1 MKIAWTLIVA
11 LLTNLV
17 LVNALFA
24 APSTSNTDDSQHADS
39 VHVHHEHINNETRN
53 NKPLNNE
60 ALNNEPINDKPIK
73 KEAVEHGSMIEVIAM
88 AQRKSTLPL
97 IRYCIEQQPDLKD
110 QLKVSFLGYGAKV
123 DEALTP
129 LIEEYRNDPDAQ
141 RPTADLKAIEKKL
154 MDQVNMKISKLTI
167 ADSAHYCRWMMT
179 QLDAIEVE
187 PFRAQIREGYELMKK
202 FPKNKTSDL

>member
-1 MKIAWTLIVA
+1 MKIAWILMVA
-11 LLTNLV
+11 LPANLV
-17 LVNALFA
+17 LVNAVFA
-24 APSTSNTDDSQHADS
+24 TPSLSTSNTEASQHADS
-39 VHVHHEHINNETRN
+39 INEHNEPVN
-53 NKPLNNE
+53 D
-60 ALNNEPINDKPIK
+60 EPINDEPIK
-73 KEAVEHGSMIEVIAM
+73 NEALEHGSMIEVIAM

-129 LIEEYRNDPDAQ
+129 LIKEYRNDPDAQ
-141 RPTADLKAIEKKL
+141 RPTDDLKAIEKKL

-187 PFRAQIREGYELMKK
+187 QFRAQIREGYELMKK
-202 FPKNKTSDL
+202 FPQTKK

>member
-1 MKIAWTLIVA
+1 MKIAWILMVA
-11 LLTNLV
+11 LPANLV
-17 LVNALFA
+17 LVNAVFA
-24 APSTSNTDDSQHADS
+24 TPSLSTSNTEASQHADS
-39 VHVHHEHINNETRN
+39 INEHNEPVN
-53 NKPLNNE
+53 D
-60 ALNNEPINDKPIK
+60 EPINDEPIK
-73 KEAVEHGSMIEVIAM
+73 NEALEHGSMIEVIAM

-97 IRYCIEQQPDLKD
+97 IRYCIEQQPDLKE

-129 LIEEYRNDPDAQ
+129 LIKEYRNDPDAQ
-141 RPTADLKAIEKKL
+141 RPTDDLKAIEKKL

-187 PFRAQIREGYELMKK
+187 QFRAQIREGYELMKK
-202 FPKNKTSDL
+202 FPRN

>member
-17 LVNALFA
+17 LVNAVFA

-39 VHVHHEHINNETRN
+39 VHVHHEHINNEAR
-53 NKPLNNE
+53 NNE
-60 ALNNEPINDKPIK
+60 ALNDKPIK

-129 LIEEYRNDPDAQ
+129 LIKEYRNDPDAQ
-141 RPTADLKAIEKKL
+141 RPTDDLKAIEKKL

>member
-39 VHVHHEHINNETRN
+39 VHVHHEHINNEAR
-53 NKPLNNE
+53 NNE
-60 ALNNEPINDKPIK
+60 ALNDKPIK

-97 IRYCIEQQPDLKD
+97 IRYCIEQQPDLKE

-187 PFRAQIREGYELMKK
+187 QFRAQIREGYELMKK
-202 FPKNKTSDL
+202 FPQTKK

>member
-1 MKIAWTLIVA
+1 MKIAWILMVA
-11 LLTNLV
+11 LPANLV
-17 LVNALFA
+17 LVNAVFA
-24 APSTSNTDDSQHADS
+24 TPSLSTSNTEASQHADS
-39 VHVHHEHINNETRN
+39 INEH
-53 NKPLNNE
+53 
-60 ALNNEPINDKPIK
+60 NEPINDEPINDEPIK
-73 KEAVEHGSMIEVIAM
+73 NEAVEHGSMIEVIAM

-97 IRYCIEQQPDLKD
+97 IRYCIEQQPDLKE

-129 LIEEYRNDPDAQ
+129 LITEYRNDPDAQ

-187 PFRAQIREGYELMKK
+187 QFRAQIREGYELMKK
-202 FPKNKTSDL
+202 FPRN

>member
-1 MKIAWTLIVA
+1 MKIAWKLMVA

-17 LVNALFA
+17 LVNAVFA

-60 ALNNEPINDKPIK
+60 ALNNEPINNKPIK

-97 IRYCIEQQPDLKD
+97 IRYCIEQQPDLKE

-141 RPTADLKAIEKKL
+141 RPMADLKAIEKKL

-202 FPKNKTSDL
+202 FPQTKK

>member
-1 MKIAWTLIVA
+1 MKIAWILMVA
-11 LLTNLV
+11 LPANLV
-17 LVNALFA
+17 LVNAVFA
-24 APSTSNTDDSQHADS
+24 TPSLSTSNTEASQHADS
-39 VHVHHEHINNETRN
+39 INEH
-53 NKPLNNE
+53 
-60 ALNNEPINDKPIK
+60 NEPINDEPINDEPIK
-73 KEAVEHGSMIEVIAM
+73 NEALEHGSMIEVIAM

-97 IRYCIEQQPDLKD
+97 IRYCIEQQPDLKE

-129 LIEEYRNDPDAQ
+129 LITEYRNDPDAQ

-187 PFRAQIREGYELMKK
+187 QFRAQIREGYELMKK
-202 FPKNKTSDL
+202 FPRN

>member
-17 LVNALFA
+17 LVNAVFA

-39 VHVHHEHINNETRN
+39 VHAHHEHINNEAR
-53 NKPLNNE
+53 NNE
-60 ALNNEPINDKPIK
+60 ALNDKPIK
-73 KEAVEHGSMIEVIAM
+73 KEAVKHGSMIEVIAM

-97 IRYCIEQQPDLKD
+97 IRYCIEQQPDLKE

>member
-1 MKIAWTLIVA
+1 MKIAWILMVA
-11 LLTNLV
+11 LPANLV
-17 LVNALFA
+17 LVNAVFA
-24 APSTSNTDDSQHADS
+24 TPSLSTSNTEASQHADS
-39 VHVHHEHINNETRN
+39 INEHNEPVN
-53 NKPLNNE
+53 D
-60 ALNNEPINDKPIK
+60 EPINDEPIK
-73 KEAVEHGSMIEVIAM
+73 NEALEHGSMIEVIAM

-97 IRYCIEQQPDLKD
+97 IRYCIEQQPDLKE

-129 LIEEYRNDPDAQ
+129 LITEYRNDPDAQ
-141 RPTADLKAIEKKL
+141 RPTDDLKAIEKKL

-187 PFRAQIREGYELMKK
+187 QFRAQIREGYELMKK
-202 FPKNKTSDL
+202 FPQTKK

>member
-39 VHVHHEHINNETRN
+39 VHVHHEHINNEAR
-53 NKPLNNE
+53 NNE
-60 ALNNEPINDKPIK
+60 ALNDEPIK
-73 KEAVEHGSMIEVIAM
+73 KETVEHGSMIEVIAM

-97 IRYCIEQQPDLKD
+97 IRYCIEQQPDLKE

>member
-1 MKIAWTLIVA
+1 MKIAWILMVA
-11 LLTNLV
+11 LPANLV
-17 LVNALFA
+17 LVNAVFA
-24 APSTSNTDDSQHADS
+24 TPSLSTSNTEASQHADS
-39 VHVHHEHINNETRN
+39 INEHNEPVN
-53 NKPLNNE
+53 D
-60 ALNNEPINDKPIK
+60 EPINDEPIK
-73 KEAVEHGSMIEVIAM
+73 NEALEHGSMIEVIAM

-129 LIEEYRNDPDAQ
+129 LIKEYRNDPDAQ

-187 PFRAQIREGYELMKK
+187 QFRAQIREGYELMKK
-202 FPKNKTSDL
+202 FPQTKK

>member
-1 MKIAWTLIVA
+1 MKIVRTLIVA
-11 LLTNLV
+11 LFTNLV
-17 LVNALFA
+17 LVNAVFA
-24 APSTSNTDDSQHADS
+24 APSTSNTDDSLHANS
-39 VHVHHEHINNETRN
+39 VHAHDEHIS
-53 NKPLNNE
+53 NE
-60 ALNNEPINDKPIK
+60 AINDKPIK
-73 KEAVEHGSMIEVIAM
+73 KETVEHGSMIEVIAM

-97 IRYCIEQQPDLKD
+97 IHYCMEQQPDLKE
-110 QLKVSFLGYGAKV
+110 QLKVSFLDYGAKV

-129 LIEEYRNDPDAQ
+129 LIEEYRKDPDAQ
-141 RPTADLKAIEKKL
+141 RPKADLKAIEKKL

-202 FPKNKTSDL
+202 FPKN

>member
-1 MKIAWTLIVA
+1 MKIAWILMVA
-11 LLTNLV
+11 LPANLV
-17 LVNALFA
+17 LVNAVFA
-24 APSTSNTDDSQHADS
+24 TPSLSTSNTEASQHADS
-39 VHVHHEHINNETRN
+39 INEH
-53 NKPLNNE
+53 
-60 ALNNEPINDKPIK
+60 NEPINDEPVNDEPIK
-73 KEAVEHGSMIEVIAM
+73 NEAVEHGSMIEVIAM

-97 IRYCIEQQPDLKD
+97 IRYCIEQQPDLKE

-129 LIEEYRNDPDAQ
+129 LITEYRNDPDAQ

-187 PFRAQIREGYELMKK
+187 QFRAQIREGYELMKK
-202 FPKNKTSDL
+202 FPRN

>member
-1 MKIAWTLIVA
+1 MKIAWILMVA
-11 LLTNLV
+11 LPANLV
-17 LVNALFA
+17 LVNAVFA
-24 APSTSNTDDSQHADS
+24 TPSLSTSNTEASQHADS
-39 VHVHHEHINNETRN
+39 INEH
-53 NKPLNNE
+53 
-60 ALNNEPINDKPIK
+60 NEPINDEPINDEPIK
-73 KEAVEHGSMIEVIAM
+73 NEALEHGSMIEVIAM

-129 LIEEYRNDPDAQ
+129 LIKEYRNDPDAQ

-187 PFRAQIREGYELMKK
+187 QFRAQIREGYELMKK
-202 FPKNKTSDL
+202 FPRN

>member
-1 MKIAWTLIVA
+1 MKIAWILMVA
-11 LLTNLV
+11 LPANLV
-17 LVNALFA
+17 LVNAVFA
-24 APSTSNTDDSQHADS
+24 TPSLSTSNTEASQHADS
-39 VHVHHEHINNETRN
+39 INEH
-53 NKPLNNE
+53 
-60 ALNNEPINDKPIK
+60 NEPINDEPINDEPIK
-73 KEAVEHGSMIEVIAM
+73 NEAVEHGSMIEVIAM

-97 IRYCIEQQPDLKD
+97 IRYCIEQQPDLKE

-129 LIEEYRNDPDAQ
+129 LITEYRNDPDAQ

-187 PFRAQIREGYELMKK
+187 QFRAQIREGYELMKK
-202 FPKNKTSDL
+202 FPQTKK

>member
-1 MKIAWTLIVA
+1 MKIAWILMVA
-11 LLTNLV
+11 LPANLA
-17 LVNALFA
+17 LVNAVFA
-24 APSTSNTDDSQHADS
+24 TPSLSTSNTEASQHADS
-39 VHVHHEHINNETRN
+39 INEH
-53 NKPLNNE
+53 
-60 ALNNEPINDKPIK
+60 NEPINDEPINDEPIK
-73 KEAVEHGSMIEVIAM
+73 NEAVEHGSMIEVIAM

-129 LIEEYRNDPDAQ
+129 LITEYRNDPDAQ

-187 PFRAQIREGYELMKK
+187 QFRAQIREGYELMKK
-202 FPKNKTSDL
+202 FPQTKK

>member
-1 MKIAWTLIVA
+1 MKIAWILMVA
-11 LLTNLV
+11 LPANLV
-17 LVNALFA
+17 LVNAVFA
-24 APSTSNTDDSQHADS
+24 TPSLSTSNTEASQHADS
-39 VHVHHEHINNETRN
+39 MNEH
-53 NKPLNNE
+53 
-60 ALNNEPINDKPIK
+60 NEPINDEPVNDEPIK
-73 KEAVEHGSMIEVIAM
+73 NEAVEHGSMIEVIAM

-129 LIEEYRNDPDAQ
+129 LIKEYRNDPDAQ
-141 RPTADLKAIEKKL
+141 RPTDDLKAIEKKL

-187 PFRAQIREGYELMKK
+187 QFRAQIREGYELMKK
-202 FPKNKTSDL
+202 FPQTKK

>member
-1 MKIAWTLIVA
+1 MKIAWILMVA
-11 LLTNLV
+11 LPANLV
-17 LVNALFA
+17 LVNAVFA
-24 APSTSNTDDSQHADS
+24 TPSLSTSNTEASQHADS
-39 VHVHHEHINNETRN
+39 INEHNEPVN
-53 NKPLNNE
+53 D
-60 ALNNEPINDKPIK
+60 EPINDEPIK
-73 KEAVEHGSMIEVIAM
+73 NEALEHGSMIEVIAM

-97 IRYCIEQQPDLKD
+97 IRYCIEQQPDLKE

-129 LIEEYRNDPDAQ
+129 LITEYRNDPDAQ

-187 PFRAQIREGYELMKK
+187 QFRAQIREGYELMKK
-202 FPKNKTSDL
+202 FPRN

>member
-17 LVNALFA
+17 LVNAVFA

-39 VHVHHEHINNETRN
+39 VHAHDEHINNEARN
-53 NKPLNNE
+53 N
-60 ALNNEPINDKPIK
+60 KPIK
-73 KEAVEHGSMIEVIAM
+73 KETVEHGSMIEVIAM

-97 IRYCIEQQPDLKD
+97 IRYCIEQQPDLKE

>member
-1 MKIAWTLIVA
+1 MKIAWILMVA
-11 LLTNLV
+11 LPANLV
-17 LVNALFA
+17 LVNAVFA
-24 APSTSNTDDSQHADS
+24 TPSLSTSNTEASQHAGS
-39 VHVHHEHINNETRN
+39 INEH
-53 NKPLNNE
+53 
-60 ALNNEPINDKPIK
+60 NEPINDEPVNDEPIK
-73 KEAVEHGSMIEVIAM
+73 NEALEHGSMIEVIAM

-97 IRYCIEQQPDLKD
+97 IRYCIEQQPDLKE

-129 LIEEYRNDPDAQ
+129 LIKEYRNDPDAQ

-187 PFRAQIREGYELMKK
+187 QFRAQIREGYELMKK
-202 FPKNKTSDL
+202 FPQTKK

>member
-1 MKIAWTLIVA
+1 MKIAWILMVA
-11 LLTNLV
+11 LPANLV
-17 LVNALFA
+17 LVNAVFA
-24 APSTSNTDDSQHADS
+24 TPSLSTSNTEASQHADS
-39 VHVHHEHINNETRN
+39 INEH
-53 NKPLNNE
+53 
-60 ALNNEPINDKPIK
+60 NEPINDEPVNDEPIK
-73 KEAVEHGSMIEVIAM
+73 NEAVEHGSMIEVIAM

-97 IRYCIEQQPDLKD
+97 IRYCIEQQPDLKE

-129 LIEEYRNDPDAQ
+129 LIKEYRNDPDAQ
-141 RPTADLKAIEKKL
+141 RPTDDLKAIEKKL

-187 PFRAQIREGYELMKK
+187 QFRAQIREGYELMKK
-202 FPKNKTSDL
+202 FPQTKK

>member
-1 MKIAWTLIVA
+1 MKIAWILMVA
-11 LLTNLV
+11 LPANLV
-17 LVNALFA
+17 LVNAVFA
-24 APSTSNTDDSQHADS
+24 TPSLSASNTEASQHADS
-39 VHVHHEHINNETRN
+39 INEH
-53 NKPLNNE
+53 
-60 ALNNEPINDKPIK
+60 NEPINDEPINDEPVNDEPVNDEPIK
-73 KEAVEHGSMIEVIAM
+73 NEALEHGSMIEVIAM

-97 IRYCIEQQPDLKD
+97 IRYCIEQQPDLKE

-129 LIEEYRNDPDAQ
+129 LIKEYRNDPDAQ
-141 RPTADLKAIEKKL
+141 RPTDDLKAIEKKL

-187 PFRAQIREGYELMKK
+187 QFRAQIREGYELMKK
-202 FPKNKTSDL
+202 FPQTKK

>member
-39 VHVHHEHINNETRN
+39 VHVHHEHINNE
-53 NKPLNNE
+53 
-60 ALNNEPINDKPIK
+60 ALNDKPIK

-97 IRYCIEQQPDLKD
+97 IRYCIEQQPDLKE

>member
-1 MKIAWTLIVA
+1 
-11 LLTNLV
+11 
-17 LVNALFA
+17 
-24 APSTSNTDDSQHADS
+24 
-39 VHVHHEHINNETRN
+39 
-53 NKPLNNE
+53 
-60 ALNNEPINDKPIK
+60 
-73 KEAVEHGSMIEVIAM
+73 M

-97 IRYCIEQQPDLKD
+97 IRYCREQQPDLKD
-110 QLKVSFLGYGAKV
+110 QLKVSFLVYGAKV

-129 LIEEYRNDPDAQ
+129 QIKEYRNDPDAQ

-187 PFRAQIREGYELMKK
+187 QFRAQIREGYELMKK
-202 FPKNKTSDL
+202 FPQTKK

>member
-1 MKIAWTLIVA
+1 MKIAWILMVA
-11 LLTNLV
+11 LPANLV
-17 LVNALFA
+17 LVNAVFA
-24 APSTSNTDDSQHADS
+24 TPSLSTSNTEASQHADS
-39 VHVHHEHINNETRN
+39 INEH
-53 NKPLNNE
+53 
-60 ALNNEPINDKPIK
+60 NEPINDEPINDEPIK
-73 KEAVEHGSMIEVIAM
+73 NEALEHGSMIEVIAM

-129 LIEEYRNDPDAQ
+129 LIKEYRNDPDAQ
-141 RPTADLKAIEKKL
+141 RPTDDLKAIEKKL

-187 PFRAQIREGYELMKK
+187 QFRAQIREGYELMKK
-202 FPKNKTSDL
+202 FPRN

>member
-1 MKIAWTLIVA
+1 MKIAWILMVA
-11 LLTNLV
+11 LPANLV
-17 LVNALFA
+17 LVNAVFA
-24 APSTSNTDDSQHADS
+24 TPSLSTSITEASQHAGS
-39 VHVHHEHINNETRN
+39 INEH
-53 NKPLNNE
+53 
-60 ALNNEPINDKPIK
+60 NEPINDEPVNDEPIK
-73 KEAVEHGSMIEVIAM
+73 NEAVEHGSMIEVIAM

-97 IRYCIEQQPDLKD
+97 IRYCIEQQPDLKE

-129 LIEEYRNDPDAQ
+129 LIKEYRNDPDAQ
-141 RPTADLKAIEKKL
+141 RPTDDLKAIEKKL

-187 PFRAQIREGYELMKK
+187 QFRAQIREGYELMKK
-202 FPKNKTSDL
+202 FPRN

>member
-1 MKIAWTLIVA
+1 MKIAWILMVA
-11 LLTNLV
+11 LPANLV
-17 LVNALFA
+17 LVNAVFA
-24 APSTSNTDDSQHADS
+24 TPSLSTSITEASQHAGS
-39 VHVHHEHINNETRN
+39 INEH
-53 NKPLNNE
+53 
-60 ALNNEPINDKPIK
+60 NEPINDEPINDEPVNDEPIK
-73 KEAVEHGSMIEVIAM
+73 NEAVEHGSMIEVIAM

-110 QLKVSFLGYGAKV
+110 QLKVSFLCYGAKV

-129 LIEEYRNDPDAQ
+129 LIKEYRNDPDAQ
-141 RPTADLKAIEKKL
+141 RPTDDLKAIEKKL

-187 PFRAQIREGYELMKK
+187 QFRAQIREGYELMKK
-202 FPKNKTSDL
+202 FPRN

>member
-1 MKIAWTLIVA
+1 MKIAWILMVA
-11 LLTNLV
+11 LPANLV
-17 LVNALFA
+17 LVNAVFA
-24 APSTSNTDDSQHADS
+24 TPSLSTSNTEASQHADS
-39 VHVHHEHINNETRN
+39 INEH
-53 NKPLNNE
+53 
-60 ALNNEPINDKPIK
+60 NEPINDEPIK
-73 KEAVEHGSMIEVIAM
+73 NEALEHGSMIEVIAM

-97 IRYCIEQQPDLKD
+97 IRYCIEQQPDLKE

-129 LIEEYRNDPDAQ
+129 LITEYRNDPDAQ

-187 PFRAQIREGYELMKK
+187 QFRAQIREGYELMKK
-202 FPKNKTSDL
+202 FPQTKK

>member
-1 MKIAWTLIVA
+1 MKIAWILMVA
-11 LLTNLV
+11 LPANLV
-17 LVNALFA
+17 LVNAVFA
-24 APSTSNTDDSQHADS
+24 TPSLSTSNTEASQHADS
-39 VHVHHEHINNETRN
+39 INEHNEPVN
-53 NKPLNNE
+53 D
-60 ALNNEPINDKPIK
+60 EPINDEPIK
-73 KEAVEHGSMIEVIAM
+73 NEALEHGSMIEVIAM

-129 LIEEYRNDPDAQ
+129 LIKEYRNDPDAQ
-141 RPTADLKAIEKKL
+141 RPTDDLKAIEKKL

-187 PFRAQIREGYELMKK
+187 QFRAQIREGYELMKK
-202 FPKNKTSDL
+202 FPRN

>member
-17 LVNALFA
+17 LVNAVFA

-39 VHVHHEHINNETRN
+39 VHVHHEHINNEAR
-53 NKPLNNE
+53 NNE
-60 ALNNEPINDKPIK
+60 ALNDKPIK

-97 IRYCIEQQPDLKD
+97 IRYCIEQQPDLKE

>member
-39 VHVHHEHINNETRN
+39 VHVH
-53 NKPLNNE
+53 
-60 ALNNEPINDKPIK
+60 DKPIK

-97 IRYCIEQQPDLKD
+97 IRYCIEQQPDLKE

>member
-1 MKIAWTLIVA
+1 
-11 LLTNLV
+11 
-17 LVNALFA
+17 
-24 APSTSNTDDSQHADS
+24 
-39 VHVHHEHINNETRN
+39 
-53 NKPLNNE
+53 
-60 ALNNEPINDKPIK
+60 
-73 KEAVEHGSMIEVIAM
+73 MIEVIAM

-129 LIEEYRNDPDAQ
+129 LIKEYRNDPDAQ
-141 RPTADLKAIEKKL
+141 RPTDDLKAIEKKL

-187 PFRAQIREGYELMKK
+187 QFRAQIREGYELMKK
-202 FPKNKTSDL
+202 FPQTKK

>member
-1 MKIAWTLIVA
+1 MKIAWTLMVA

-17 LVNALFA
+17 LVNAVFA

-39 VHVHHEHINNETRN
+39 VHAHDEHINNEARN
-53 NKPLNNE
+53 N
-60 ALNNEPINDKPIK
+60 KPIK
-73 KEAVEHGSMIEVIAM
+73 KETVEHGSMIEVIAM

-97 IRYCIEQQPDLKD
+97 IRYCIEQQPDLKE

>member
-1 MKIAWTLIVA
+1 MKIAWILMVA
-11 LLTNLV
+11 LPANLA
-17 LVNALFA
+17 LVNAVFA
-24 APSTSNTDDSQHADS
+24 TPSLSTSNTEASQHADS
-39 VHVHHEHINNETRN
+39 INEH
-53 NKPLNNE
+53 
-60 ALNNEPINDKPIK
+60 NEPINDEPINDEPIK
-73 KEAVEHGSMIEVIAM
+73 NEALEHGSMIEVIAM

-129 LIEEYRNDPDAQ
+129 LIKEYRNDPDAQ
-141 RPTADLKAIEKKL
+141 RPTDDLKAIEKKL

-187 PFRAQIREGYELMKK
+187 QFRAQIREGYELMKK
-202 FPKNKTSDL
+202 FPRN

>member
-1 MKIAWTLIVA
+1 MKIAWILMVA
-11 LLTNLV
+11 LPANLV
-17 LVNALFA
+17 LVNAVFA
-24 APSTSNTDDSQHADS
+24 TPSLSTSNTEASQHADS
-39 VHVHHEHINNETRN
+39 INEH
-53 NKPLNNE
+53 
-60 ALNNEPINDKPIK
+60 NEPINDEPVNDEPIK
-73 KEAVEHGSMIEVIAM
+73 NEAVEHGSMIEVIAM

-129 LIEEYRNDPDAQ
+129 LIKEYRNDPDAQ
-141 RPTADLKAIEKKL
+141 RPTDDLKAIEKKL

-187 PFRAQIREGYELMKK
+187 QFRAQIREGYELMKK
-202 FPKNKTSDL
+202 FPRN

>member
-1 MKIAWTLIVA
+1 MKIAWILMVA
-11 LLTNLV
+11 LPANLV
-17 LVNALFA
+17 LVNAVFA
-24 APSTSNTDDSQHADS
+24 TPSLSTSNTEASQHADS
-39 VHVHHEHINNETRN
+39 INEH
-53 NKPLNNE
+53 
-60 ALNNEPINDKPIK
+60 NEPINDEPVNDEPIK
-73 KEAVEHGSMIEVIAM
+73 NEAVEHGSMIEVIAM

-97 IRYCIEQQPDLKD
+97 IRYCIEQQPDLKE

-129 LIEEYRNDPDAQ
+129 LIKEYRNDPDAQ
-141 RPTADLKAIEKKL
+141 RPTDDLKAIEKKL

-187 PFRAQIREGYELMKK
+187 QFRAQIREGYELMKK
-202 FPKNKTSDL
+202 FPRN

>member
-1 MKIAWTLIVA
+1 MKIAWILMVA
-11 LLTNLV
+11 LPANLV
-17 LVNALFA
+17 LVNAVFA
-24 APSTSNTDDSQHADS
+24 TPSLSTSNTEASQHADS
-39 VHVHHEHINNETRN
+39 INEHNEPVN
-53 NKPLNNE
+53 D
-60 ALNNEPINDKPIK
+60 EPINDEPIK
-73 KEAVEHGSMIEVIAM
+73 NEALEHRSMIEVIAM

-129 LIEEYRNDPDAQ
+129 LIKEYRNDPDAQ

-187 PFRAQIREGYELMKK
+187 QFRAQIREGYELMKK
-202 FPKNKTSDL
+202 FPQTKK

>member
-1 MKIAWTLIVA
+1 MKIAWILMVA
-11 LLTNLV
+11 LPANLV
-17 LVNALFA
+17 LVNAVFA
-24 APSTSNTDDSQHADS
+24 TPSLSTSNTEASQHAGS
-39 VHVHHEHINNETRN
+39 INEH
-53 NKPLNNE
+53 
-60 ALNNEPINDKPIK
+60 NEPINDEPVNDEPIK
-73 KEAVEHGSMIEVIAM
+73 NEALEHGSMIEVIAM

-97 IRYCIEQQPDLKD
+97 IRYCIEQQPDLKE

-129 LIEEYRNDPDAQ
+129 LIKEYRNDPDAQ
-141 RPTADLKAIEKKL
+141 RPTDDLKAIEKKL

-187 PFRAQIREGYELMKK
+187 QFRAQIREGYELMKK
-202 FPKNKTSDL
+202 FPRN

>member
-39 VHVHHEHINNETRN
+39 VHVHHEHINNEAR
-53 NKPLNNE
+53 NNE
-60 ALNNEPINDKPIK
+60 ALNDKPIK

-97 IRYCIEQQPDLKD
+97 IRYCIEQQPDLKE